1 MSLKFEK
8 NPNENSSFAISGR
21 LDSVTAP
28 ELEKEL
34 SAVINES
41 TSLVIDMKKLEY
53 ISSAG
58 LRIILKTHK
67 ALMNKGGLKLI
78 NVPGSVMEVFNITG
92 FSDFLIIE

>member
-41 TSLVIDMKKLEY
+41 TSLVIDMKKLENHNY
-53 ISSAG
+53 FQPSYQHV
-58 LRIILKTHK
+58 RQY
-67 ALMNKGGLKLI
+67 KL
-78 NVPGSVMEVFNITG
+78 NVQGRAHIQYVYLL
-92 FSDFLIIE
+92 DCLYYLD